1 MSRSKTHVTITRKA
15 AETAMRAIETA
26 FDDIDYDIEYFNS
39 HAEKREW
46 EARLKAAERVIGR
59 ALRAGEVGQ

>member
-1 MSRSKTHVTITRKA
+1 MSKTHVTITRKA

-39 HAEKREW
+39 PAEKRRW
-46 EARLKAAERVIGR
+46 EADLKAAERVIAR
-59 ALRAGEVGQ
+59 ALKVGEVNP